1 MTEYAATD
9 PRIDYID
16 VYMPMLASDGTARAE
31 VLVDDDLH
39 LSAEGYEVWRE
50 AVARFI
56 LR

>member
-16 VYMPMLASDGTARAE
+16 VYTPMLASDGTARAE